1 MKLEF
6 KFGITGII
14 SFAVLCGLFY
24 WLCPL
29 PTNPVWR
36 ALVCGAVVLFA
47 FAASFVVVTHQGIIR
62 RTQAPKKRK
71 NK

>member
-14 SFAVLCGLFY
+14 GFLLLSGLFY

-29 PTNPVWR
+29 PSSLAVKVIVL
-36 ALVCGAVVLFA
+36 ALVEIVFFGMC
-47 FAASFVVVTHQGIIR
+47 FVVVTHKSPIR
-62 RTQAPKKRK
+62 RK
-71 NK
+71 